1 MMSSRHWTIWG
12 GILGAAIAL
21 PAPGCGRGGPEP
33 DAHAS
38 TEVKVIPVTVT
49 ALERRPLERTVDV
62 IGTLR
67 GWEQVTIGSKRSGR
81 VIKVHQDMGD
91 RVEPGAPLVDLEPI
105 DAKLAVEEAETK
117 FLGAL
122 VKLGISKRQAE
133 EFLQTYGISEDLLY
147 NRVTA
152 DAITRVPSVIEK
164 HLAREKADQ
173 NLARQRALT
182 KRGAG
187 TTQELED
194 AENESRTA
202 AAAYEN
208 AIGAART
215 VIADAVMAKVQLSKA
230 EQTLHDMTIR
240 APQPRHLP
248 PSMSRTSRI
257 TYGITKR
264 QVSEGQIIK
273 EGDAVAE
280 MVIEDPLRLWTQ
292 VPEQFSDEVR
302 VGQSVRIT
310 TRAHPEMTF
319 EGRVA
324 RISPSVDPTNR
335 TFQVET
341 LVPNERGLLRPG
353 GLARASIVTDSHASA
368 AVVPVES
375 IVRFAGV
382 TKLFIVEGGKAKTI
396 NNIKTG
402 KEGRGWV
409 EVISRQLPTAA
420 QVVTTGQ
427 SQLAD
432 GTPVVIRSPESGE
445 SQVAI
450 GK

>member
-1 MMSSRHWTIWG
+1 MMSARDWTIWG
-12 GILGAAIAL
+12 GILGAILAVSA
-21 PAPGCGRGGPEP
+21 AGCSQVGPE
-33 DAHAS
+33 AEARAS
-38 TEVKVIPVTVT
+38 TEAKPVPITVS
-49 ALERRPLERTVDV
+49 ALERRPIERTVDV

-67 GWEQVTIGSKRSGR
+67 GWEQVTIGSKRAGR

-105 DAKLAVEEAETK
+105 DARLAVEEAETK
-117 FLGAL
+117 YLGAL
-122 VKLGISKRQAE
+122 VKLGITKRQAE
-133 EFLQTYGISEDLLY
+133 EFVQTYGISEELLY
-147 NRVTA
+147 SQVTA
-152 DAITRVPSVIEK
+152 DAITKVPSVIEK
-164 HLAREKADQ
+164 HVAREKAAQ
-173 NLARQRALT
+173 NLSRQRALT

-187 TTQELED
+187 TAQELED
-194 AENESRTA
+194 AENDSRSA

-208 AIGAART
+208 AVGAART
-215 VIADAVMAKVQLSKA
+215 VIADSVAAKVALSKA

-240 APQPRHLP
+240 APQPRLLP
-248 PSMSRTSRI
+248 PSLSRTSRI

-273 EGDAVAE
+273 EGDAVAD

-302 VGQSVRIT
+302 VGQPVRLT
-310 TRAHPEMTF
+310 TRAHPELTF

-324 RISPSVDPTNR
+324 RISPSVDPSNR

-353 GLARASIVTDSHASA
+353 GLARASIVTDSQAKA

-382 TKLFIVEGGKAKTI
+382 TKLFIVEGGKAKSI
-396 NNIKTG
+396 NDIKTG

-409 EVISRQLPTAA
+409 EVVSRQLPPAA
-420 QVVTTGQ
+420 EVVTTGQ

-432 GTPVVIRSPESGE
+432 GTPVVIRSGS
-445 SQVAI
+445 V
-450 GK
+450 K